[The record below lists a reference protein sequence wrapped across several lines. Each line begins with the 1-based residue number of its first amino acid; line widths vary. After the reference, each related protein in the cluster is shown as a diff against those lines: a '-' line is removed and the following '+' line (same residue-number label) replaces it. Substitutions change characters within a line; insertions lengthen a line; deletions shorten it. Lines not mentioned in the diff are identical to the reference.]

1 MSDNISPPAY
11 DGTQSEKNYVIAVH
25 ALYLASA
32 VVGISAIIGLIMA
45 YVKSDSAEP
54 WAESHYQY
62 AIRTFWLGLL
72 YGFISFVLCFVL
84 IGFLLLFGVYIWFI
98 VRSVL
103 PIVQASNLQ
112 PINNPKTWWI

>member
-11 DGTQSEKNYVIAVH
+11 DGSQSEKTYVIIVH

-32 VVGISAIIGLIMA
+32 VIGIGAIIGLIMA
-45 YVKSDSAEP
+45 YVKADSAEP
-54 WAESHYQY
+54 WAQSHYQY

-72 YGFISFVLCFVL
+72 YGLICFVLCFVF
-84 IGFLLLFGVYIWFI
+84 IGLLLFFGLYIWFI

-112 PINNPKTWWI
+112 PINNPKTWWV

>member
-62 AIRTFWLGLL
+62 AIGLGCCMASSAL
-72 YGFISFVLCFVL
+72 YCA
-84 IGFLLLFGVYIWFI
+84 LF
-98 VRSVL
+98 
-103 PIVQASNLQ
+103 
-112 PINNPKTWWI
+112 